1 LSNGR
6 KKLQQYSM
14 EKYNMNIKNEEIE
27 DKEIER
33 PTRYNSNHH
42 KD

>member
-1 LSNGR
+1 
-6 KKLQQYSM
+6 M
-14 EKYNMNIKNEEIE
+14 EKYNMKIKNEEIE

-33 PTRYNSNHH
+33 PTRYNYNNH